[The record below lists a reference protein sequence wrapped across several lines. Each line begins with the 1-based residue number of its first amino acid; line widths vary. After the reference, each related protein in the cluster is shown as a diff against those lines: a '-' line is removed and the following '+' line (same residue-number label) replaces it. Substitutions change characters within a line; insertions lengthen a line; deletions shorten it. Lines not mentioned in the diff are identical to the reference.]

1 MKSNKLGIWFPTVRT
16 GTGTDVFTERLA
28 EGLVARGIRAEI
40 TWLPLRAEYLPW
52 TVPIP
57 KVPEWATIVHVNT
70 WLHSRFL
77 PKNLPIVATIHHSI
91 HDPKLHPY
99 KGLIR
104 ALYHQYWIAPNERLV
119 MQRANQVTAVS
130 KFVANMATQTLC
142 NVPMQVIYNGVN
154 TEKFHPNTKIKNN
167 EKQLRLLYVGSW
179 MKRKGVDML
188 PIIMKELGDDFALY
202 YTGGV
207 AAKKDRASMPSNMDD
222 LGKLDQQQVI
232 KEMQKADAFLFPS
245 RSEGLPLVVL
255 EALACG
261 LTTIAFQG
269 TAVEEIIDH
278 EINGYLA
285 KDINDAVNTI
295 KEIYKKHPQLTQLST
310 MAREKVN
317 NNFSEK
323 SMLNAYINLYET
335 LFKI

>member
-1 MKSNKLGIWFPTVRT
+1 
-16 GTGTDVFTERLA
+16 
-28 EGLVARGIRAEI
+28 
-40 TWLPLRAEYLPW
+40 
-52 TVPIP
+52 
-57 KVPEWATIVHVNT
+57 
-70 WLHSRFL
+70 
-77 PKNLPIVATIHHSI
+77 
-91 HDPKLHPY
+91 
-99 KGLIR
+99 
-104 ALYHQYWIAPNERLV
+104 
-119 MQRANQVTAVS
+119 
-130 KFVANMATQTLC
+130 
-142 NVPMQVIYNGVN
+142 
-154 TEKFHPNTKIKNN
+154 
-167 EKQLRLLYVGSW
+167 
-179 MKRKGVDML
+179 ML

-295 KEIYKKHPQLTQLST
+295 K
-310 MAREKVN
+310 
-317 NNFSEK
+317 
-323 SMLNAYINLYET
+323 
-335 LFKI
+335 